1 MKKNKDKKIFL
12 AGHNGLVGS
21 AVLNLLKKKGY
32 KKIISVSKKQLNL
45 LNQKKT
51 FEFINKKK
59 PDIVIICAARV
70 GGIKANNKF
79 RADFIYENLQI
90 QNNLIFGS
98 LKAKVKRLIF
108 LGSSCIYP
116 NNITRPIKESDILS
130 GSLEKTNEPYAIA
143 KIAGIKMCESI
154 NRQYKTNYLSLMPC
168 NIFGP
173 NDNYDLNNSH
183 FIPAILKK
191 IYLNKTQ
198 KLKLWG
204 TGKPKR
210 EVLYVDDLADAIL
223 FFMHKKTKESLINI
237 GSSTEMTV
245 LKFAKEILKILNI
258 KKEIQFNGNPSL
270 DGTLR
275 KKLNTNIAKKYGWT
289 SKSEFKDSIIKTYS
303 ELKIKTKNDK

>member
-1 MKKNKDKKIFL
+1 MKKNKNKKIFL

-32 KKIISVSKKQLNL
+32 QRIILASKKQLNL

-59 PDIVIICAARV
+59 PEIVIICAARV

-116 NNITRPIKESDILS
+116 KDMARPIQESDILS

-191 IYLNKTQ
+191 IYLNKTK

-237 GSSTEMTV
+237 GSSTEMTI

-258 KKEIQFNGNPSL
+258 KKEIQFNGNRSL

-289 SKSEFKDSIIKTYS
+289 SKSKFKDSIIKTYN